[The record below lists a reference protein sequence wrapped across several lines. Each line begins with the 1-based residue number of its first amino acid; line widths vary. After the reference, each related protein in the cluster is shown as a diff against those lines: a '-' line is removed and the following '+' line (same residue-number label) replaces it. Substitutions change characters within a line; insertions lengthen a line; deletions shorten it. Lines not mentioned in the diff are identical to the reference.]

1 MKLFRICLAVVA
13 VCLPITASAAIQPV
27 IISLNAETQVVAN
40 IQSYIVPTNKILVIE
55 SACPSDPQQDL
66 IVDHTSTSVRV
77 DIRMSKLE
85 HVDSTGSTVDQAAG
99 LMISYQPSLKIP
111 GGWRLRLHEDTFGD
125 EITITVFGL
134 LVDPED
140 LYAGIPNEVGG
151 FARSGGTL
159 QTTVGLDAGRQAIVK
174 LEESDDLQTWIERTD
189 VATAFGASHDELV
202 LSIPFSPA
210 AQQTFHRALLR
221 SRRGSSGMPH

>member
-1 MKLFRICLAVVA
+1 MKIFRMCLAAVVA
-13 VCLPITASAAIQPV
+13 CLPITASAAIQSV

-55 SACPSDPQQDL
+55 SVFPSDPQQDL

-77 DIRMSKLE
+77 DIRMSKFE
-85 HVDSTGSTVDQAAG
+85 HVDDSGNTVDQTGG
-99 LMISYQPSLKIP
+99 LLISYQPSLKIP

-125 EITITVFGL
+125 EITITIFGL

-159 QTTVGLDAGRQAIVK
+159 QTTVAPDARRQAIVK
-174 LEESDDLQTWIERTD
+174 LEESSNLQTWTERTD

-202 LSIPFSPA
+202 ITSPDPGTL
-210 AQQTFHRALLR
+210 QTFHRALLR